1 MSDITQ
7 IEIDQSALIYIGECL
22 AEANFTNEK
31 ALSQFLQ
38 QIPLEQGK
46 FTAFLTND
54 SSSEA
59 RLAFHTGGIL
69 SAEDSRTP
77 FYEFTAKFL
86 KKSNDSYL
94 IVESFSASPNNEW
107 IKGKPEEPIFFCG
120 DTVLYFTDSQ
130 HHDLST
136 VEDVI
141 MSATGP
147 YLTVGILTCA
157 EGIELPLQ
165 QQVPLET
172 VKALANGTE
181 HLLVTAYDSETFLIW
196 SK

>member
-1 MSDITQ
+1 MIMSDITQ
-7 IEIDQSALIYIGECL
+7 VEIGQSAIAYICECL
-22 AEANFTNEK
+22 TSDK

-38 QIPLEQGK
+38 QIPLGLGK
-46 FTAFLTND
+46 VTAFLTND

-59 RLAFHTGGIL
+59 RLDFHTGGIL
-69 SAEDSRTP
+69 SAYDSRDP
-77 FYEFTAKFL
+77 FYEFLSQFL
-86 KKSNDSYL
+86 KISSERYL
-94 IVESFSASPNNEW
+94 IVESAVYLPSDEW
-107 IKGKPEEPIFFCG
+107 IKRKPEESIFFCEN
-120 DTVLYFTDSQ
+120 TVLCFTDSQ

-141 MSATGP
+141 MSATS